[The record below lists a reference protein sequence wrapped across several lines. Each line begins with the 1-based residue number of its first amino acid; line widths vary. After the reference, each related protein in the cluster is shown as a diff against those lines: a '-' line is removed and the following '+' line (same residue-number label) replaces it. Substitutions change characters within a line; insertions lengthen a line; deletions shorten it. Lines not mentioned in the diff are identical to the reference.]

1 MQFSNSN
8 LTRDALLSRYFPH
21 YAPVEGQM
29 TGLSGGSCLISNGHH
44 RLVLRQQHQATS
56 SPFLRQYRALKR
68 LPRTLAPRPHFFHE
82 GWMAIAYIPG
92 ELQNSLPE
100 NPRLAA
106 LLYDLHRCAPFGWR
120 LTLLPLLETYWQ
132 QCAPSRR
139 TLFWLQQLKAR
150 RREGEPIPLRL
161 APLHMDVHAGNL
173 IHSPEGLRLIDWEYA
188 GDGDIAMELAGVW
201 TDSEHQRR
209 QLVAEYARRA
219 TLDDAQLWRQVV
231 RWRPWIAMLMA
242 GWFECRWQQSGDQQF
257 IALADAAWRQL
268 KMKGKER

>member
-21 YAPVEGQM
+21 YAPVEGQD
-29 TGLSGGSCLISNGHH
+29 TGLSGGSCLISDGHQ
-44 RLVLRQQHQATS
+44 RLMLRQQHQATS
-56 SPFLRQYRALKR
+56 SPFLRQYRALKH
-68 LPRTLAPRPHFFHE
+68 LPRTIAPQPHFFCK
-82 GWMAIAYIPG
+82 GWMAIDYIPG
-92 ELQNSLPE
+92 ELQNRLPDS
-100 NPRLAA
+100 PRLAA
-106 LLYDLHRCAPFGWR
+106 LLHDLHRCTPFGWR

-150 RREGEPIPLRL
+150 RREGEPLPLRL

-173 IHSPEGLRLIDWEYA
+173 VHSPDGLRLIDWEYA

-201 TDSEHQRR
+201 TDSEHQRCE
-209 QLVAEYARRA
+209 LVAEYARRA
-219 TLDDAQLWRQVV
+219 TLDEARLWRQVV
-231 RWRPWIAMLMA
+231 RWRPWIVMLMA
-242 GWFECRWQQSGDQQF
+242 GWFECRWQQTGDQQF

>member
-8 LTRDALLSRYFPH
+8 LKRDALLSRYFPH
-21 YAPVEGQM
+21 YAPVEGQD
-29 TGLSGGSCLISNGHH
+29 TGLSGGSCLISDGHQ

-68 LPRTLAPRPHFFHE
+68 LPRTIAPQPHFFCK
-82 GWMAIAYIPG
+82 GWMAIDYIPG
-92 ELQNSLPE
+92 EMQNRLPE
-100 NPRLAA
+100 SPVLAA
-106 LLYDLHRCAPFGWR
+106 LLHDLHHCPPFGWR
-120 LTLLPLLETYWQ
+120 LSLLPLLETYWQ

-150 RREGEPIPLRL
+150 RREGEPLPLRL

-173 IHSPEGLRLIDWEYA
+173 VHSPDGLRLIDWEYA

-209 QLVAEYARRA
+209 ELVAEYAHRA
-219 TLDDAQLWRQVV
+219 ALDEMRLWRQVV

-242 GWFECRWQQSGDQQF
+242 GWFECRWQQTGDQQF
-257 IALADAAWRQL
+257 ITLADDAWRQL
-268 KMKGKER
+268 KMKEKER